1 MVSFLKRRFVDNK
14 YKTSESK
21 MSKIKISIV
30 VILTILLSY
39 SCSTMKQNVRTNVKI
54 ASDLI
59 SQNGVRKTITEPIE
73 LEIGDASYDFYMTLN
88 SHVRS
93 RKYALG
99 VGSTSQ
105 MQKNDILLLK
115 LTNNETVKL
124 TASST
129 SVEKVTMPKDITILG
144 GKQTGLSVNRK
155 VDYYSALFDID
166 ANVLD
171 EIKKQGII
179 KMRIEYK
186 DTFFEQN
193 WWSNELGKYLTES
206 RKVLDEQS
214 KKPNKAT
221 TPIEDGF

>member
-1 MVSFLKRRFVDNK
+1 
-14 YKTSESK
+14 

-39 SCSTMKQNVRTNVKI
+39 SCSTTKTSVRPSVKI
-54 ASDLI
+54 DSDLI
-59 SQNGVRKTITEPIE
+59 HQNGVRKIITEPIE
-73 LEIGDASYDFYMTLN
+73 LEIGDASYEFNLTLN
-88 SHVRS
+88 SHARS

-99 VGSTSQ
+99 VASTWKIQ
-105 MQKNDILLLK
+105 QNDILLLK

-124 TASST
+124 TASAAS
-129 SVEKVTMPKDITILG
+129 SEKVNMPKDITILG
-144 GKQTGLSVNRK
+144 GRQTGLSVNRK
-155 VDYYSALFDID
+155 VDYYTALFDID

-179 KMRIEYK
+179 KMRIEYD

-193 WWSNELGKYLTES
+193 WWSNELGKYITES
-206 RKVLDEQS
+206 RKILDEQS
-214 KKPNKAT
+214 KKANKAT

>member
-1 MVSFLKRRFVDNK
+1 MR
-14 YKTSESK
+14 
-21 MSKIKISIV
+21 KIKISIV
-30 VILTILLSY
+30 VIVTILLSY
-39 SCSTMKQNVRTNVKI
+39 SCSTTKSSVRPTVRI

-59 SQNGVRKTITEPIE
+59 HQNGVRKIITEPIE
-73 LEIGDASYDFYMTLN
+73 LEIGDASYEFNLTLN
-88 SHVRS
+88 SHARS

-99 VGSTSQ
+99 VASTWKIQ
-105 MQKNDILLLK
+105 QNDILLLK
-115 LTNNETVKL
+115 LTNNETIKL
-124 TASST
+124 TASAAS
-129 SVEKVTMPKDITILG
+129 SEKVNMPKDITILG
-144 GKQTGLSVNRK
+144 GKQTGLSINRK

-179 KMRIEYK
+179 KMRIEYD

-193 WWSNELGKYLTES
+193 WWSNELGKYITES
-206 RKVLDEQS
+206 RKTVDEQL

>member
-1 MVSFLKRRFVDNK
+1 
-14 YKTSESK
+14 

-39 SCSTMKQNVRTNVKI
+39 SCSTTKTSVRPSVKI
-54 ASDLI
+54 DSDLI
-59 SQNGVRKTITEPIE
+59 HQNGVRKIITEPIE
-73 LEIGDASYDFYMTLN
+73 LEIGDASYEFYLTLN
-88 SHVRS
+88 SHTRS
-93 RKYALG
+93 KKYALG
-99 VGSTSQ
+99 VGSTWKI
-105 MQKNDILLLK
+105 QKNNILLLK
-115 LTNNETVKL
+115 LTNNETIKL
-124 TASST
+124 TASSAA
-129 SVEKVTMPKDITILG
+129 VEKVNMPKDITILG
-144 GKQTGLSVNRK
+144 GKQTGLSINRK

-179 KMRIEYK
+179 KMRIEYD

-193 WWSNELGKYLTES
+193 WCSNELGKYITES

-214 KKPNKAT
+214 KKANKAT

>member
-1 MVSFLKRRFVDNK
+1 MR
-14 YKTSESK
+14 
-21 MSKIKISIV
+21 KIKISIV
-30 VILTILLSY
+30 VIVTILLSY
-39 SCSTMKQNVRTNVKI
+39 SCSTTKSSVWPTVRI

-59 SQNGVRKTITEPIE
+59 HQNGVRKIITEPIE
-73 LEIGDASYDFYMTLN
+73 LEIGDASYEFNLTLN
-88 SHVRS
+88 SHARS

-99 VGSTSQ
+99 VASTWKIQ
-105 MQKNDILLLK
+105 QNDILLLK

-124 TASST
+124 TASAAS
-129 SVEKVTMPKDITILG
+129 SEKVNMPKDITILG
-144 GKQTGLSVNRK
+144 GRQTGLSVNRK
-155 VDYYSALFDID
+155 VDYYTALFDID

-179 KMRIEYK
+179 KMRIEYD

-193 WWSNELGKYLTES
+193 WWSNELGKYITES

-214 KKPNKAT
+214 KKANKAT

>member
-1 MVSFLKRRFVDNK
+1 MR
-14 YKTSESK
+14 
-21 MSKIKISIV
+21 KIKISIV
-30 VILTILLSY
+30 VIVTILLSY
-39 SCSTMKQNVRTNVKI
+39 SCSTTKSSVRPTVRI

-59 SQNGVRKTITEPIE
+59 HQNGVRKIITEPIE
-73 LEIGDASYDFYMTLN
+73 LEIGDASYEFNLTLN
-88 SHVRS
+88 SHARS

-99 VGSTSQ
+99 VASTWKIQ
-105 MQKNDILLLK
+105 QNDILLLK

-124 TASST
+124 TASAAS
-129 SVEKVTMPKDITILG
+129 SEKVNMPKDITILG
-144 GKQTGLSVNRK
+144 GRQTGLSVNRK
-155 VDYYSALFDID
+155 VDYYTALFDID

-179 KMRIEYK
+179 KMRIEYD

-193 WWSNELGKYLTES
+193 WWSNELGKYITES
-206 RKVLDEQS
+206 RKTVDEQL

>member
-1 MVSFLKRRFVDNK
+1 
-14 YKTSESK
+14 

-39 SCSTMKQNVRTNVKI
+39 SCSTTKTSVRPSVKI
-54 ASDLI
+54 DSDLI
-59 SQNGVRKTITEPIE
+59 HQNGVRKIITEPIE
-73 LEIGDASYDFYMTLN
+73 LEIGDASYEFNLTLN
-88 SHVRS
+88 SHARS

-99 VGSTSQ
+99 VASTWKIQ
-105 MQKNDILLLK
+105 QNDILLLK
-115 LTNNETVKL
+115 LTNNETIKL
-124 TASST
+124 TASSAA
-129 SVEKVTMPKDITILG
+129 VEKVNMPKDITILG
-144 GKQTGLSVNRK
+144 GKQTGLSINRK

-179 KMRIEYK
+179 KMRIEYD

-193 WWSNELGKYLTES
+193 WWSNELGKYITES
-206 RKVLDEQS
+206 RKTVDEQL

>member
-1 MVSFLKRRFVDNK
+1 
-14 YKTSESK
+14 

-39 SCSTMKQNVRTNVKI
+39 SCSTTKTSVRPSVKI
-54 ASDLI
+54 DSDLI
-59 SQNGVRKTITEPIE
+59 HQNGVRKIITEPIE
-73 LEIGDASYDFYMTLN
+73 LEIGDASYEFNLTLN
-88 SHVRS
+88 SHARS

-99 VGSTSQ
+99 VASTWKIQ
-105 MQKNDILLLK
+105 QNDILLLK

-124 TASST
+124 TASAAS
-129 SVEKVTMPKDITILG
+129 SEKVNMPKDITILG
-144 GKQTGLSVNRK
+144 GRQTGLSVNRK
-155 VDYYSALFDID
+155 VDYYTALFDID

-171 EIKKQGII
+171 DIAKQGII
-179 KMRIEYK
+179 KMRIEYD

-193 WWSNELGKYLTES
+193 WWSNELGKYITES

-214 KKPNKAT
+214 KKANKAT

>member
-1 MVSFLKRRFVDNK
+1 
-14 YKTSESK
+14 

-39 SCSTMKQNVRTNVKI
+39 SCSTTKTSVRPSVKI
-54 ASDLI
+54 DSDLI
-59 SQNGVRKTITEPIE
+59 HQNGVRKIITEPIE
-73 LEIGDASYDFYMTLN
+73 LEIGDASYEFNLTLN
-88 SHVRS
+88 SHARS

-99 VGSTSQ
+99 VASTWKIQ
-105 MQKNDILLLK
+105 QNDILLLK

-124 TASST
+124 TASAAS
-129 SVEKVTMPKDITILG
+129 SEKVNMPKDITILG
-144 GKQTGLSVNRK
+144 GRQTGLSVNRK
-155 VDYYSALFDID
+155 VDYYTALFDID

-179 KMRIEYK
+179 KMRIEYD

-193 WWSNELGKYLTES
+193 WWSNELGKYITES

-214 KKPNKAT
+214 KKANKAT